1 MNTSAQLPIY
11 AITDAAGTSVALV
24 LSLGTFSPDGEHHL
38 ERITPAVRD
47 ALDRAQALHGEE
59 CLYAFYL
66 RDGSPTDTVRRVR
79 HALQRTFMAQ
89 RRVLWLRADTEE
101 LLRAALAIAC
111 ADYHASAG
119 LPARDA
125 DPAESTA

>member
-1 MNTSAQLPIY
+1 MNTDAPLPIY
-11 AITDAAGTSVALV
+11 TMTDATGTCIALV
-24 LSLGTFSPDGEHHL
+24 LSLGTFLTEGESCL

-47 ALDRAQALHGEE
+47 ALDRAQTTHGEE

-66 RDGSPTDTVRRVR
+66 RDGTPADTVRRVR
-79 HALQRTFMAQ
+79 HALQRTFIAE

-111 ADYHASAG
+111 ADYRTKVIA
-119 LPARDA
+119 P
-125 DPAESTA
+125 